1 MKHLDNFLKHKV
13 KQNYKEHGI
22 PYYLQD
28 CINQTTNG
36 NTEALSFP
44 KKDRK
49 NKTCHYCGKLGHV
62 EKTCW
67 KEMKDLE
74 ENVND
79 LEDIAPNGQL
89 INQLGETLTLC

>member
-1 MKHLDNFLKHKV
+1 MLINDQQKFLEEGKLGMKHLDNFLKHKV

-67 KEMKDLE
+67 KKMKDLRI
-74 ENVND
+74 VH
-79 LEDIAPNGQL
+79 QMVS
-89 INQLGETLTLC
+89 